1 MKLGF
6 LGTGNITSDVISG
19 ICKSS
24 LKFKQIVISPRN
36 RIKANKL
43 RKKYRKVYIAKNNQ
57 EVLNKSDWVFIG
69 LLPKV
74 AEKILPELN
83 FKKNHTVISFV
94 ATLDFSTLKKIINNK
109 KTLVRAIPMPPIS
122 LGLGPVVMYPPNKK
136 VKNFFNKVGKSIE
149 IKNEKQ
155 SNNFWAISGTMA
167 TFYETLKVLS
177 DWLVKKKV
185 NRTKSQEY
193 ITSLY
198 FALAGLALENS
209 RNSLKKFVADSQT
222 PGGLN
227 WQGVNYLRK
236 SGYYKSLENSLNN
249 LLKRLNKS

>member
-6 LGTGNITSDVISG
+6 LGTGNITSDVING

-43 RKKYRKVYIAKNNQ
+43 RKKFRKVYIAKNNQ
-57 EVLNKSDWVFIG
+57 EVLNKSDWVFIS

-74 AEKILPELN
+74 AEKILPELK

-94 ATLDFSTLKKIINNK
+94 ATINLSSLKKIINKK

-149 IKNEKQ
+149 IRNEKQ

-177 DWLVKKKV
+177 DWLVKKKIK
-185 NRTKSQEY
+185 RAKSQEY

-209 RNSLKKFVADSQT
+209 RKNLKKFVADSQT

-236 SGYYKSLENSLNN
+236 SGYYRSLENSLNN

>member
-1 MKLGF
+1 M
-6 LGTGNITSDVISG
+6 
-19 ICKSS
+19 
-24 LKFKQIVISPRN
+24 
-36 RIKANKL
+36 
-43 RKKYRKVYIAKNNQ
+43 
-57 EVLNKSDWVFIG
+57 
-69 LLPKV
+69 
-74 AEKILPELN
+74 
-83 FKKNHTVISFV
+83 
-94 ATLDFSTLKKIINNK
+94 
-109 KTLVRAIPMPPIS
+109 AI
-122 LGLGPVVMYPPNKK
+122 
-136 VKNFFNKVGKSIE
+136 
-149 IKNEKQ
+149 
-155 SNNFWAISGTMA
+155 
-167 TFYETLKVLS
+167 FYETLKVLS